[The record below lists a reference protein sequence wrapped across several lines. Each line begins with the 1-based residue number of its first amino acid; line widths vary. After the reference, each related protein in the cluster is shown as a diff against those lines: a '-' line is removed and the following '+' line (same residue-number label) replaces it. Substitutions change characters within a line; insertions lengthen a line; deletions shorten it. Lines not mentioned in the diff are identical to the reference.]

1 MARYYF
7 LTNSLPTLKLG
18 SPVDITFSQLLELFQ
33 LNLSVK
39 DQKLIHTFLTYI
51 DLRNI
56 RAFWMKEPLDPRGSL
71 GEKEIEEALLISD
84 FLPSYVF
91 DFLERY
97 ESLKDRLHF
106 FSYLYFHF
114 FQEGVQKKGFL
125 GAFFQEEREIRLIMA
140 ALRAKAAKRN
150 VAVELQFE
158 DPKDPL
164 VMQIL
169 SQKDIDDYEPPVD
182 YEWLKLIFKENYNH
196 PRNLAKAYLE
206 KRLEMIQ
213 ELEERFPKFSIDQ
226 LLGYMVRL
234 LIVENW
240 NALDAAK
247 AKMIV
252 DSIA

>member
-7 LTNSLPTLKLG
+7 LINSLPALKLG
-18 SPVDITFSQLLELFQ
+18 GRQDITFSELLELFQ
-33 LNLSVK
+33 LNLTVR
-39 DQKLIHTFLTYI
+39 DLKLVQTFLTYI

-84 FLPSYVF
+84 FLPPYVF

-114 FQEGVQKKGFL
+114 FQEGVQNKGFL
-125 GAFFQEEREIRLIMA
+125 GAFFQEERVIRLIMA
-140 ALRAKAAKRN
+140 ALRAKATKRN
-150 VAVELQFE
+150 ILTELQFE

-169 SQKDIDDYEPPVD
+169 SQKDIEDYEPPSD

-196 PRNLAKAYLE
+196 PKNLAKAYLE

-213 ELEERFPKFSIDQ
+213 ELEDRFPKFSIDQ

-240 NALDAAK
+240 NALDVAK
-247 AKMIV
+247 AKMNV